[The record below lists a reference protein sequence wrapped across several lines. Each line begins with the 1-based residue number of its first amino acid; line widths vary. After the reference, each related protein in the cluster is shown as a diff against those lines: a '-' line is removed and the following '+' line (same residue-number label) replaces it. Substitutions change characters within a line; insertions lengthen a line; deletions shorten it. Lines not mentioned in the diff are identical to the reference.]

1 MLIRRMREHAVAH
14 NWFAVAV
21 DLLVVV
27 LGVFLGLQASN
38 WNEARIERETGR
50 AYRERLMGDFR
61 SNRTDLDARRAYY
74 RSVKAHAQA
83 TLAELRNPTANAGE
97 QFLIDAYQATQIT
110 VRPVKRSAWEEIL
123 TVGALNI
130 VGDQKYRETVADYY
144 LLVEAS
150 EAVFLATTPY
160 RQRMRRLM
168 PYAVQRRILDRC
180 PEIVVGDDR
189 AISRLPEH
197 CTLDL
202 PPDETARAVA
212 TLRSDPEIAPDLNYL
227 LNDLDQKLRMVDR
240 MGVRA
245 AAVSA
250 ATQAG
255 QR

>member
-1 MLIRRMREHAVAH
+1 MILNRMRERFRSQD
-14 NWFAVAV
+14 WFGVGLE
-21 DLLVVV
+21 LLIVV

-38 WNEARIERETGR
+38 WNEGRIESETGR
-50 AYRERLMGDFR
+50 SYRERLAGDFR
-61 SNRTDLDARRAYY
+61 SNQNDLDARGGYY
-74 RSVKAHAQA
+74 RSVKAHALD
-83 TLAELRNPTANAGE
+83 TLAELQNPSANAGE

-110 VRPVKRSAWEEIL
+110 VRPVKRSAWDEIL

-150 EAVFLATTPY
+150 EATFRATTPY

-180 PEIVVGDDR
+180 PEVVVGDDR

-202 PPDETARAVA
+202 SGAETARAVA
-212 TLRSDPEIAPDLNYL
+212 ILRSDPEVASDLNYL
-227 LNDLDQKLRMVDR
+227 LNDLDQKLRMVQR
-240 MGVRA
+240 MGVRLE
-245 AAVSA
+245 AVR
-250 ATQAG
+250 TETMRG
-255 QR
+255 R